1 MVGWLGIMAFSRT
14 ATAGRSAG
22 LKSGVGRSNTPDRV
36 EDIGTE
42 DRGYKQPTK
51 QASPRLGDFHDRL
64 TSKNEHLEAE
74 TCRRNEHLEAAGGAD
89 GRSPKGTAGHSL
101 WASRRQLALDL
112 LFEVVADY
120 QRPNAVLAAGR
131 TGGGRASGP
140 QYRGLRIGRFSFT
153 CWTTIRKL
161 G

>member
-1 MVGWLGIMAFSRT
+1 MVGWLRMAFSRT
-14 ATAGRSAG
+14 GNGWQFKSLQVREWADRTLQTALRT
-22 LKSGVGRSNTPDRV
+22 SGPKR
-36 EDIGTE
+36 
-42 DRGYKQPTK
+42 RGYKQPTK
-51 QASPRLGDFHDRL
+51 HTSPRLGDFHDRL

-120 QRPNAVLAAGR
+120 QRPNAVLTAGR